1 MFFKKN
7 DILVLK
13 NSVEGGRAYDGVFLD
28 HDMRDVLRYE
38 TIIVDYE
45 RHITRN
51 GRDTQYVYVNG
62 IEDVEFPSSIFNK
75 VGEMLDTMQ
84 VNDTHY
90 FRSKKTYDSLTDY
103 LLDD

>member
-13 NSVEGGRAYDGVFLD
+13 NSVESGRAYDGVFLD
-28 HDMRDVLRYE
+28 SEVLGVLKCDD
-38 TIIVDYE
+38 IVVNGE
-45 RHITRN
+45 RHLERN

-62 IEDVEFPSSIFNK
+62 MEDMEFPSSIFNK
-75 VGEMLDTMQ
+75 VGEMLDEMQ

-90 FRSKKTYDSLTDY
+90 FRSKKTYDNLTDY
-103 LLDD
+103 LLDN